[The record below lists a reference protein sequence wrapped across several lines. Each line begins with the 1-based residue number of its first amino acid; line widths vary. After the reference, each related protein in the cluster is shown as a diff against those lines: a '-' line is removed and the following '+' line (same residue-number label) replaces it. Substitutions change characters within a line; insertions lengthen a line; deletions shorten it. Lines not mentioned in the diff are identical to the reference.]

1 MSASRSQRNEAGSS
15 GQEAR
20 GGRRARQRHVAPLGS
35 ALVLLAACTAPSSAA
50 VPSVRAEF
58 GIFYGGQVQER
69 DEIPLSLD
77 AARQRQ
83 GFRLTH
89 TPPPEQALEVRWEL
103 GKPGQGRRVPD
114 SQGRRARPR
123 PVQLGRAHFRAGEP
137 VFEQALPFAPNDPPG
152 LWNLRVLVGDRVVLE
167 RPFVVYD
174 PVERTRR
181 EKAAVEADGGL

>member
-1 MSASRSQRNEAGSS
+1 MSAGRAQRAEGWAGA
-15 GQEAR
+15 GCWL
-20 GGRRARQRHVAPLGS
+20 RATRPGAALGW
-35 ALVLLAACTAPSSAA
+35 LFVLLAACAAPSNPGA
-50 VPSVRAEF
+50 PGIHAEF

-89 TPPPEQALEVRWEL
+89 TPPPAEPLEVRWEL

-114 SQGRRARPR
+114 GQGRRTRPR
-123 PVQLGRAHFRAGEP
+123 AVQLGRAHFRAGEP
-137 VFEQALPFAPNDPPG
+137 LFEQTLPFASDDPLG
-152 LWNLRVLVGDRVVLE
+152 LWNIRVLIGDRAVLE

-174 PVERTRR
+174 PVERERR
-181 EKAAVEADGGL
+181 EKAAAEADGGF

>member
-1 MSASRSQRNEAGSS
+1 MSAGRAQRAEDSPGGPGAGC
-15 GQEAR
+15 GLRPKRPGAT
-20 GGRRARQRHVAPLGS
+20 LGS
-35 ALVLLAACTAPSSAA
+35 LFLLLAACAAPSNAA
-50 VPSVRAEF
+50 VPGIHAEF

-89 TPPPEQALEVRWEL
+89 TPPPAEPLEVRWEL

-137 VFEQALPFAPNDPPG
+137 VFEQTLPFASDDPLG
-152 LWNLRVLVGDRVVLE
+152 LWNIRVLVGDRVVLE

-174 PVERTRR
+174 PVERERR
-181 EKAAVEADGGL
+181 EKAAVEADGGF

>member
-1 MSASRSQRNEAGSS
+1 MSANPSQRAAAS
-15 GQEAR
+15 AR
-20 GGRRARQRHVAPLGS
+20 GQGARGERRARLSRAAPFAS
-35 ALVLLAACTAPSSAA
+35 ALVLLAACTAPSNAA
-50 VPSVRAEF
+50 VSSVHAEF

-77 AARQRQ
+77 ATRQRQ

-89 TPPPEQALEVRWEL
+89 SPPPAQALEVRWEL
-103 GKPGQGRRVPD
+103 GKPGQGRRVSD

-137 VFEQALPFAPNDPPG
+137 VFEQALPFAPDDPLG
-152 LWNLRVLVGDRVVLE
+152 LWNIRVLVGDRVVLE

-174 PVERTRR
+174 PVERARR
-181 EKAAVEADGGL
+181 EKAIAEADGGF

>member
-1 MSASRSQRNEAGSS
+1 MSARPAQRTEAVQS
-15 GQEAR
+15 GQGAR
-20 GGRRARQRHVAPLGS
+20 CGRRVRQRRGAPLGS
-35 ALVLLAACTAPSSAA
+35 ALVLLAACAAPESAG

-83 GFRLTH
+83 GFRLTR
-89 TPPPEQALEVRWEL
+89 TPPPAEALEVRWEL
-103 GKPGQGRRVPD
+103 GKPGQGRRAPD

-137 VFEQALPFAPNDPPG
+137 VFEQALPFAPNDPLG
-152 LWNLRVLVGDRVVLE
+152 LWNIRVLVGDRVVLE

-174 PVERTRR
+174 SAERARR
-181 EKAAVEADGGL
+181 EKAAAEADGGF